1 MSGTLPGAL
10 VQGVRGDVRRA
21 PVAALAMGVTSGDCW
36 LPGAQGPK
44 DRQGQLV
51 WAWAFPLASELEA
64 WRALRAEHRLHE
76 RLEVVGG
83 RGREHPEAWHC
94 ANWGGVRWLQ
104 EGTVGAKVRLCDREE

>member
-51 WAWAFPLASELEA
+51 
-64 WRALRAEHRLHE
+64 
-76 RLEVVGG
+76 
-83 RGREHPEAWHC
+83 
-94 ANWGGVRWLQ
+94 
-104 EGTVGAKVRLCDREE
+104 